1 MSIPASI
8 VVSKLRY
15 PETDDTLDEEKFALV
30 STDDGHD
37 GAANWMH
44 AFTNGAWLGV
54 KLAGI
59 VVAVLA
65 SVIGLVALCDAV
77 LTWAGGY
84 LNIESLTLEIIFGY
98 MLVPVAFFLGVPR
111 NEELVLVARLIA
123 TKILKVSLVFSVPG
137 HGQLQQAMLL
147 CLVNWFANILPFKKN
162 EFLAYQQLQT
172 GADYM
177 GLSPRSRLIAT
188 YSLCGFGNLGS
199 LGTQVGLMTQ
209 MAPSRN
215 KDIASVAFSA
225 FLTGVVSTLTS
236 AGMAGMLLG
245 GESASSLLQ
254 PPQTT

>member
-15 PETDDTLDEEKFALV
+15 PETDDTIINEEKV
-30 STDDGHD
+30 SLLS
-37 GAANWMH
+37 AANGDERDEASNWMH
-44 AFTNGAWLGV
+44 AFSNGAWLGV

-65 SVIGLVALCDAV
+65 SVIGLVALCDAL
-77 LTWAGGY
+77 LTWAGDY
-84 LNIESLTLEIIFGY
+84 LNMGSLTLEVIFGY

-123 TKILKVSLVFSVPG
+123 IKIL
-137 HGQLQQAMLL
+137 
-147 CLVNWFANILPFKKN
+147 KN

-172 GADYM
+172 GTDYM
-177 GLSPRSRLIAT
+177 NLSPRSRLIAT

-236 AGMAGMLLG
+236 ASMAGMLLG
-245 GESASSLLQ
+245 GESASSLLL
-254 PPQTT
+254 PP